1 MIGYEEQMKD
11 MLREA
16 NPGLAR
22 RFQVRLHMYLAMIGF
37 TTRVHGCAFSKI
49 AEANAV

>member
-1 MIGYEEQMKD
+1 VLMIGYEEQMKD

-37 TTRVHGCAFSKI
+37 TTRVRTCSNL